1 MALVLE
7 EVLPGLAEY
16 DGLLVVFTWGVP
28 LPAPISWRGIY
39 SPSDAATLEMPPEY
53 LQHVGIYGE
62 TGVAQVYDQTGIF
75 RARFLPSSPTVTQ
88 LETARTLLSAS
99 AKRGGPFLKAP
110 LSIADLNAP
119 GRTAFASQAW
129 IEGPP
134 RSTSF
139 GRSPGVLEYTFLCA
153 GVGAFLASLL
163 PVESTRTTL
172 PALQ

>member
-1 MALVLE
+1 MAIVLE
-7 EVLPGLAEY
+7 EVLPGFAEY

-39 SPSDAATLEMPPEY
+39 SPADAATLELPAEY
-53 LQHVGIYGE
+53 VQHVGIYGE
-62 TGVAQVYDQTGIF
+62 TGVSQNYDQTGVF
-75 RARFLPSSPTVTQ
+75 RARFLPSSPTVAQ
-88 LETARTLLSAS
+88 IEAARSLLSLS

-134 RSTSF
+134 RSVSF
-139 GRSPGVLEYTFLCA
+139 GRSPSVLEYTFLCD
-153 GVGAFLASLL
+153 GVGAFFASLL
-163 PVESTRTTL
+163 PVESAAS
-172 PALQ
+172 ALGALG